1 MSIPDFRVRRRRDI
15 VALFARLALAA
26 SFLTAVADRLGQYGP
41 PGTPTVAWGDMQHLQ
56 AYAAQLNPWFPAGVI
71 PLLSWV
77 VTVAETVL
85 GLSLIAG
92 FQVRRVA
99 VASGALLLA
108 FAIGMTA
115 GTGIRSA
122 LYASVFSASACAF
135 LLSQREPDAFTLDH
149 LIFRCRRRR
158 TERAGDLRR
167 ARSNPEVESADPAR
181 NPSEHGMR
189 RRLPALF
196 ARRAGAGRRR
206 SV

>member
-115 GTGIRSA
+115 GPAYGRHSTHR
-122 LYASVFSASACAF
+122 C
-135 LLSQREPDAFTLDH
+135 SQRRPVRFC
-149 LIFRCRRRR
+149 FRN
-158 TERAGDLRR
+158 ASPMHS
-167 ARSNPEVESADPAR
+167 RSII
-181 NPSEHGMR
+181 
-189 RRLPALF
+189 
-196 ARRAGAGRRR
+196 
-206 SV
+206 